1 MYVYIEVDGAE
12 TITAKRES
20 GNQIDL
26 REDCGAVVSVGMCQ
40 AGETVDIDIQF
51 EEGQTG
57 GAITAFVYGMD
68 TKSWEQA
75 YNLLDD
81 EILNVSK
88 HSDTSI
94 EGTIDVKENGYF
106 VTSIPYEKGWTIEV
120 DGEERSAETL
130 GGAFLA
136 IPLEAGHHQIRMTYL
151 PDGLI
156 PGILL
161 SLCGIGILIAL
172 CFIRRKTAGSG
183 LGASKQEEKADN
195 LPALPAAPIAGKAAR
210 RRRRLTPL
218 RCRRFL

>member
-1 MYVYIEVDGAE
+1 GTDAGIFHSVGEPQMTGSGVSLGSYENGRIGCTVGSGETNPSAKLTFTSPQEQQVYVYIEVDGAE

-81 EILNVSK
+81 
-88 HSDTSI
+88 
-94 EGTIDVKENGYF
+94 
-106 VTSIPYEKGWTIEV
+106 
-120 DGEERSAETL
+120 
-130 GGAFLA
+130 
-136 IPLEAGHHQIRMTYL
+136 
-151 PDGLI
+151 
-156 PGILL
+156 
-161 SLCGIGILIAL
+161 
-172 CFIRRKTAGSG
+172 
-183 LGASKQEEKADN
+183 
-195 LPALPAAPIAGKAAR
+195 
-210 RRRRLTPL
+210 
-218 RCRRFL
+218 